1 MRFIYEKKLILV
13 LLMAELF
20 LVGCG
25 NNTET
30 LTDDKQNYKLNTNQV
45 SSMENI
51 EFTEIELLD
60 IDWDKIEFPVNS
72 REIEIPANVKSIS
85 TREDALCIG
94 TAIIENCR
102 SNHKFSDYVLVATV
116 HSTSDNIW
124 CFDYSIDQHDKDVN
138 DLIDCGGFHV
148 AIDGS

>member
-1 MRFIYEKKLILV
+1 
-13 LLMAELF
+13 
-20 LVGCG
+20 
-25 NNTET
+25 
-30 LTDDKQNYKLNTNQV
+30 
-45 SSMENI
+45 MENI

-94 TAIIENCR
+94 TTIIENCR
-102 SNHKFSDYVLVATV
+102 SNHKFSDYVLVAAV
-116 HSTSDNIW
+116 HFTSDNIW

-148 AIDGS
+148 AIV